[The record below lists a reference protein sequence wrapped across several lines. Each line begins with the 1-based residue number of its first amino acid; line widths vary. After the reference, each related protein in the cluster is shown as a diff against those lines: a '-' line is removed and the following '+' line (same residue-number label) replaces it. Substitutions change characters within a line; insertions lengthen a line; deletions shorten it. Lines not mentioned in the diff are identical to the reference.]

1 MEEFRSIIAETLTLS
16 LFNLKIL
23 QRIDFI
29 IETHDSREIFASEN
43 SEQPDV
49 SKDSIGLISGDETET
64 ELLDLPEQRMGNET
78 PLSGRQTGKY
88 PVKLRPNSFKK
99 VIDAF
104 EKKLTTAFFYPP
116 AGRRLT
122 YSDAI
127 IYQASHFRKVIE
139 GEANVY
145 IPVMLK

>member
-1 MEEFRSIIAETLTLS
+1 MKRRRHFWICRSSVWITKHPSQA
-16 LFNLKIL
+16 
-23 QRIDFI
+23 
-29 IETHDSREIFASEN
+29 
-43 SEQPDV
+43 
-49 SKDSIGLISGDETET
+49 
-64 ELLDLPEQRMGNET
+64 
-78 PLSGRQTGKY
+78 GKY

-127 IYQASHFRKVIE
+127 IYQAGHFRKVIE